1 VSFLFYGNTA
11 TNSVAFAI
19 AALQSAR
26 AHMTAGRII
35 GVALGLNT
43 GACLL
48 HSMSRK
54 WGILVNSVLGYSKLM
69 MLLSIILI
77 GFIYM
82 DRSVSDANFNSDT
95 SFSRTPLTPSGV
107 YRYAEALAFIIFPFG
122 GFNQANYVSP
132 VQTVPLSRCVPLVNA
147 FRDTVTGL
155 RG

>member
-1 VSFLFYGNTA
+1 
-11 TNSVAFAI
+11 
-19 AALQSAR
+19 
-26 AHMTAGRII
+26 
-35 GVALGLNT
+35 LNT

-82 DRSVSDANFNSDT
+82 DRSVSDTNFDSDT

-122 GFNQANYVSP
+122 GFNQANYVSY
-132 VQTVPLSRCVPLVNA
+132 VRLGPLSLCVPLVNA
-147 FRDTVTGL
+147 FYTTVMGL